1 MIFNLFNVNIH
12 KYPTLPSLAF
22 GIFRSNFMSE
32 NNIPQLSGKIAK
44 DIRSGYTGGSCDVFI
59 PQSKPGVKIKCL
71 DVNSLYPSQMKTKLM
86 PVGTPTYF
94 KGDITAINPDALGFF
109 YCRIIAPDNITHPIL
124 QTHVKTKN
132 GIRTISPIGN
142 WEDMLFSAEMDN
154 ARKYGYKF
162 EILWGYTFET
172 DIIFETYVSYLY
184 NLRSEYTSSHPLN
197 YIGKI
202 LLNSLYGR
210 FGMDDNFVNINVI
223 HKDYFHDF
231 ENKFFDNIID
241 KIDLDEYILVFY
253 DNPDN
258 SNEDIGTHNVNISIA
273 AAITAYAR
281 IHMTQ
286 FKNNPKI
293 NLYYTDTDSAYTDSE
308 IDETLIDNKNLGKLK
323 LEHICDKA
331 IFLTPKVYCLV
342 TEDRK
347 RIYKVKGL
355 KHEIELTF
363 QDFEKLLFKDA
374 LIEKSQTKWFRKL
387 SEGKID
393 ILNEVYTLKVNDNK
407 RELVYNKNN
416 KLIGTKAYRITPD
429 KIIDQ

>member
-1 MIFNLFNVNIH
+1 
-12 KYPTLPSLAF
+12 
-22 GIFRSNFMSE
+22 
-32 NNIPQLSGKIAK
+32 
-44 DIRSGYTGGSCDVFI
+44 
-59 PQSKPGVKIKCL
+59 
-71 DVNSLYPSQMKTKLM
+71 
-86 PVGTPTYF
+86 
-94 KGDITAINPDALGFF
+94 
-109 YCRIIAPDNITHPIL
+109 
-124 QTHVKTKN
+124 
-132 GIRTISPIGN
+132 
-142 WEDMLFSAEMDN
+142 
-154 ARKYGYKF
+154 
-162 EILWGYTFET
+162 
-172 DIIFETYVSYLY
+172 
-184 NLRSEYTSSHPLN
+184 
-197 YIGKI
+197 
-202 LLNSLYGR
+202 
-210 FGMDDNFVNINVI
+210 MDDNFVNINVI

-374 LIEKSQTKWFRKL
+374 LIEKSQTK
-387 SEGKID
+387 
-393 ILNEVYTLKVNDNK
+393 
-407 RELVYNKNN
+407 
-416 KLIGTKAYRITPD
+416 
-429 KIIDQ
+429 